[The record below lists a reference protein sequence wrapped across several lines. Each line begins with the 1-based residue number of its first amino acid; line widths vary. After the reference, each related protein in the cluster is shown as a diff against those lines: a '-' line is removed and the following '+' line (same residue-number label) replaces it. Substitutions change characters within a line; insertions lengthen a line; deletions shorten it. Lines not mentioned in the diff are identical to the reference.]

1 MCFYFGGA
9 CSHLFLLM
17 TSAACSDSGLHCGS
31 RRRGGGNLPQK
42 GLSKMICAPFLLS
55 LLCFVE
61 LHIVETS
68 EDIPDLL
75 DPSFCHDGL
84 EVIYPELDIDKCLI
98 VSKDHKLR
106 EKISRTWKAPYI
118 YFPRAKKGKV
128 YVLVMVDPDAPS
140 RTKPTS
146 THWRHWLVA
155 NIEGRE
161 LKKGKIK
168 GKILTEYQPPTPP
181 QKSGFHR
188 YQFMLFEQLPQ
199 TPVSLPDEEKS
210 SRGKWDFPAFI
221 TRFNLGEP
229 VAALQFLTQNFK
241 D

>member
-1 MCFYFGGA
+1 NKSKCCCHEA
-9 CSHLFLLM
+9 LL
-17 TSAACSDSGLHCGS
+17 
-31 RRRGGGNLPQK
+31 
-42 GLSKMICAPFLLS
+42 
-55 LLCFVE
+55 
-61 LHIVETS
+61 
-68 EDIPDLL
+68 
-75 DPSFCHDGL
+75 
-84 EVIYPELDIDKCLI
+84 
-98 VSKDHKLR
+98 
-106 EKISRTWKAPYI
+106 
-118 YFPRAKKGKV
+118 GKV

-199 TPVSLPDEEKS
+199 TPVSLSDEEKS

-229 VAALQFLTQNFK
+229 VAALHKNCNPVHNLSVPRSYISELKKKDKSLGTFLGQK
-241 D
+241 DM

>member
-1 MCFYFGGA
+1 MSF
-9 CSHLFLLM
+9 SNLFCQCELL
-17 TSAACSDSGLHCGS
+17 G
-31 RRRGGGNLPQK
+31 P
-42 GLSKMICAPFLLS
+42 
-55 LLCFVE
+55 LCV
-61 LHIVETS
+61 IYWV
-68 EDIPDLL
+68 I
-75 DPSFCHDGL
+75 DGL

-199 TPVSLPDEEKS
+199 TPVSLPDEEK
-210 SRGKWDFPAFI
+210 RGWKTPNDRFP
-221 TRFNLGEP
+221 LP
-229 VAALQFLTQNFK
+229 VGQLLTQFYLK
-241 D
+241 FIVFFSFHLSPSLK

>member
-155 NIEGRE
+155 NIEVNGIFRHSSQGLIWGSLWPLCSFS
-161 LKKGKIK
+161 LKTSK
-168 GKILTEYQPPTPP
+168 TE
-181 QKSGFHR
+181 G
-188 YQFMLFEQLPQ
+188 
-199 TPVSLPDEEKS
+199 
-210 SRGKWDFPAFI
+210 
-221 TRFNLGEP
+221 
-229 VAALQFLTQNFK
+229 
-241 D
+241 